1 LQTTSVIIPAF
12 VLFLAG
18 GAVCAQ
24 SSTDG
29 PGRDAPA
36 ELRILN
42 HTFGSDQRFVTE
54 TTPTSTNG
62 GEPAT
67 RVVTKSTMAVS
78 VKVKSESSRTIA
90 GVSWYF
96 EVERNGELYFRIP
109 FITPVEIPAGKT
121 KTFKG
126 LIESL
131 PRRHPGIVTVD
142 ELKNPLNTPA
152 QEHVVVT
159 CILFSDGAVSSLNDA
174 GDLDCQR
181 LQSSPEIRKKL
192 QKL

>member
-1 LQTTSVIIPAF
+1 LQTTSATILGSI
-12 VLFLAG
+12 LLLAG

-24 SSTDG
+24 NSLDG
-29 PGRDAPA
+29 PGREAPA

-42 HTFGSDQRFVTE
+42 HTFGSDRKFVTE
-54 TTPTSTNG
+54 ATPTSPNG

-96 EVERNGELYFRIP
+96 EVERNGEQYFRLP
-109 FITPVEIPAGKT
+109 FITPVEIQAGKT

-126 LIESL
+126 EIERL
-131 PRRHPGIVTVD
+131 PRRPPRTVTVD
-142 ELKNPLNTPA
+142 ELKNPVSAPA
-152 QEHVVVT
+152 QEHVVIT
-159 CILFSDGAVSSLNDA
+159 CILFSDGRVSPLNDA
-174 GDLDCQR
+174 AVADCQR
-181 LQSSPEIRKKL
+181 LQSQPEIRKKL